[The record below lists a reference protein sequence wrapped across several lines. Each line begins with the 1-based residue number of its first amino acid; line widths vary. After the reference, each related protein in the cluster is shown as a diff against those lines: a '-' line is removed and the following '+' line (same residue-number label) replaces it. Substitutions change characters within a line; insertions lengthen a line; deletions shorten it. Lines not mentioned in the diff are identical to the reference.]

1 MAMRQFKF
9 FEGMTK
15 NVLIPTYNE
24 AMMFNDMVNFTR
36 ESNDIEQQLINH
48 LTEEI
53 SREIDADIVR
63 NLTRFANGGMRA

>member
-53 SREIDADIVR
+53 SREIDADIIR

>member
-1 MAMRQFKF
+1 
-9 FEGMTK
+9 MTK

-24 AMMFNDMVNFTR
+24 AMMFNDMINITR
-36 ESNDIEQQLINH
+36 EANDVEQQLINH

-53 SREIDADIVR
+53 SREIDADIIR

>member
-24 AMMFNDMVNFTR
+24 SMMFNDMVNFTR

>member
-9 FEGMTK
+9 FEGITK

-24 AMMFNDMVNFTR
+24 AMMFNDMVNITR